1 MRLNPFLKFLII
13 AVSLTALVSLTAI
26 YFMQQII
33 EQEKIQTLH
42 RYSND
47 VTLISNG
54 VSNRLDDAIKVLEV
68 TAQRPVVRNTD
79 YAHLIDEAIKGIPVD
94 ADLPKRQTARD
105 ILSSYK
111 DFEFITFHMPN
122 GDFYLMEPYED
133 QNNLTRL
140 NFADRDWYAGV
151 MQTNRTYVSEVY
163 ESATLK
169 RDIVAIRT
177 PVFDNDGNLIGIW
190 GNSMNLSFL
199 HDVAESYTH
208 GKNLHIIFYDQYGNV
223 ISGITDRDSEQ
234 HESLKPFVE
243 LALGGKSETTI
254 ISEQERLFLAYSTVR
269 AGQGN
274 WAVVVFQPYE
284 DAFPMESS
292 ALYAVTLMILTFTAI
307 IGCASYFIYS
317 SMKSNMRLNERLR
330 QADVQKEEF
339 SAMVTHELK
348 TPLVPI
354 IGYCKMLKNSMLG
367 AMNGEQQSAI
377 DTIEKNAK
385 QLEQLISDIMDA
397 RKLDLGKMK
406 FNLADISVREF
417 LENLKSSYGEVLAK
431 QEKIFTVEYV
441 PDDLVIKTDSVRLRQ
456 VFDNLVS
463 NAIKFTPAKDGKI
476 TIGCKRENNSVL
488 FYVKDNG
495 IGIPPS
501 AQSQLFKRFYQID
514 TSERRK
520 TGGTGLGL
528 AICKGI
534 IESMGGTIWAESDGE
549 TGTTFYIK
557 LHK

>member
-441 PDDLVIKTDSVRLRQ
+441 PDDLVIKTDSIRLRQ

>member
-1 MRLNPFLKFLII
+1 MRSNPFLKFLII
-13 AVSLTALVSLTAI
+13 AVSLTMLVSLTAV

-54 VSNRLDDAIKVLEV
+54 ISNRLDAAIKVLEV

-79 YAHLIDEAIKGIPVD
+79 YAHLIDEAIKGIPMD
-94 ADLPKRQTARD
+94 ADLPKRQTAKD
-105 ILSSYK
+105 ILRSYN

-133 QNNLTRL
+133 QINVTRL
-140 NFADRDWYAGV
+140 NFADRDWYTGV

-163 ESATLK
+163 ESTTLK
-169 RDIVAIRT
+169 KDIVAIRT
-177 PVFDNDGNLIGIW
+177 PVFDSDGNLIGIW
-190 GNSMNLSFL
+190 GNSMDLSFL
-199 HDVAESYTH
+199 HDVAGSYKH

-223 ISGITDRDSEQ
+223 ISDTTEEGIEPYDG
-234 HESLKPFVE
+234 LMPFVE
-243 LALGGKSETTI
+243 LALEGKSETTI
-254 ISEQERLFLAYSTVR
+254 VSEREKLFLAYSPIR
-269 AGQGN
+269 AGQSN
-274 WAVVVFQPYE
+274 WAIVVFQPYE

-317 SMKSNMRLNERLR
+317 SMKSNIRLNERLR

-367 AMNGEQQSAI
+367 AMNDEQQSAI
-377 DTIEKNAK
+377 NTIEKNTK
-385 QLEQLISDIMDA
+385 QMEQLISDIMDA

-406 FNLADISVREF
+406 FNLADTSVKEF
-417 LENLKSSYGEVLAK
+417 LENLESSYREVLAK
-431 QEKIFTVEYV
+431 QEKIFTVESI
-441 PDDLVIKTDSVRLRQ
+441 PIDLVIKTDGVRLRQ
-456 VFDNLVS
+456 VFDNLIS

-476 TIGCKRENNSVL
+476 TIGCKKEGDSVL

-501 AQSQLFKRFYQID
+501 AQSHLFKRFYQID

-534 IESMGGTIWAESDGE
+534 IESMEGIIWVESDGK

-557 LHK
+557 FHK